1 MYILGVCYFIYY
13 PVLSVGVSKGQLSGL
28 VGMDISNIDVEQLY
42 SSCASFEAL
51 LEHYFGIGLHAQITS
66 EILMINTR
74 VAKSL

>member
-1 MYILGVCYFIYY
+1 
-13 PVLSVGVSKGQLSGL
+13 
-28 VGMDISNIDVEQLY
+28 MDISNIDVEQLY